1 MTSITNER
9 LSQSL
14 QYLADTDEHA
24 AELKADVERQE
35 YMFKRSKALAFK
47 LAEGTVADRNATA
60 ETSADAGTAAEKWF
74 AAIKDSETV
83 RAKRQTAALI
93 VEVWRSMNANRRTGN
108 I

>member
-1 MTSITNER
+1 MSISNEK
-9 LSQSL
+9 LSDSL
-14 QYLADTDEHA
+14 DYLQHTDEKA

-35 YMFKRSKALAFK
+35 YMFKRCKALAFK
-47 LAEGTVADRNATA
+47 LSEGTVADRNAYA
-60 ETSADAGTAAEKWF
+60 ESAPETVVAAEKWF
-74 AAIKDSETV
+74 TAIKDSETV